1 MAEAPFF
8 ADYYLRPVPA
18 QPSESAKYKLADAL
32 FHYVGHITSFRYAAS
47 DVVITNLCN
56 SPLPHAPRGK
66 IVLIPIEEARAG
78 VEHLRR
84 ILKEAE
90 IQLILAMSEQVNYW
104 LQELGFCE
112 ANNEYLKRASP
123 KAKGVNSDPPYYE
136 PKSPGAFR
144 LICGRRHLALE
155 GIPLFPIVHVKNW
168 PLRGAFVKAY
178 GRTYVQMIS
187 ELKRIEGGA

>member
-18 QPSESAKYKLADAL
+18 QPSESAKYKLAEAL
-32 FHYVGHITSFRYAAS
+32 FHYVGYLTSFRYAAS
-47 DVVITNLCN
+47 DVVTTNLCN

-66 IVLIPIEEARAG
+66 IVLIPIEEARSG
-78 VEHLRR
+78 VEHL
-84 ILKEAE
+84 
-90 IQLILAMSEQVNYW
+90 QLILAMSEQVNYW

-112 ANNEYLKRASP
+112 ANKEYLKRASP
-123 KAKGVNSDPPYYE
+123 KTKGVNSDPPYYE
-136 PKSPGAFR
+136 AKSPGAFR

-178 GRTYVQMIS
+178 GRAYVQLIS
-187 ELKRIEGGA
+187 DLKRIEGGA